1 MDIYSLK
8 QEGMEVL
15 LFVYGLSFFVLGV
28 SIFFS
33 KPKESEYF
41 FASKIWL
48 LGTFAIIHSFVE
60 WIGSFLYIH
69 PELKGSFLS
78 YLQLFLLLLS
88 YIYLFEFS
96 RFIIGKSFRD
106 LKQESVM
113 AQKICNPVV
122 IYISITTLLIFLI
135 FLHPTV
141 NGANAAIRFTYG
153 FWGSLI
159 LGIGLYNYGGSLKK
173 SYNIEKLK
181 LYFKISGVA
190 FIFYAVLAG
199 AIVPKIAYFSGNII
213 NMDTFFNIFQIP
225 VQFFRALCAV
235 VIAIASIK
243 ALEIFRYELIAKLNE
258 SYNKIK
264 KFSQDASHQIKTP
277 LTVIRLQ
284 TEIALKKNREVKEYK
299 TVLSAIDKEIISLQD
314 MVNDLLLLTK
324 IEDSSIKDKFETVE
338 VDALLL
344 GIFEEFIVMAQHKG
358 VVLDIKDLERLK
370 MQGEPTLLRILFS
383 NLIDNAIKFTPKE
396 KKITMSLTKSRF
408 IIKDEGLGIPKDDID
423 KVFDKFFRVNI
434 LTKDRSDGFG
444 LGLSMVQKIAQIHKM
459 RIYIKSKEGAG
470 TTVSVEF

>member
-1 MDIYSLK
+1 M
-8 QEGMEVL
+8 
-15 LFVYGLSFFVLGV
+15 
-28 SIFFS
+28 
-33 KPKESEYF
+33 
-41 FASKIWL
+41 
-48 LGTFAIIHSFVE
+48 
-60 WIGSFLYIH
+60 
-69 PELKGSFLS
+69 
-78 YLQLFLLLLS
+78 
-88 YIYLFEFS
+88 
-96 RFIIGKSFRD
+96 
-106 LKQESVM
+106 
-113 AQKICNPVV
+113 
-122 IYISITTLLIFLI
+122 
-135 FLHPTV
+135 
-141 NGANAAIRFTYG
+141 
-153 FWGSLI
+153 
-159 LGIGLYNYGGSLKK
+159 
-173 SYNIEKLK
+173 
-181 LYFKISGVA
+181 
-190 FIFYAVLAG
+190 
-199 AIVPKIAYFSGNII
+199 
-213 NMDTFFNIFQIP
+213 
-225 VQFFRALCAV
+225 

-324 IEDSSIKDKFETVE
+324 IEDSSIKDKFEMVE

>member
-96 RFIIGKSFRD
+96 RFIIGKSFRV
-106 LKQESVM
+106 LKQESIM
-113 AQKICNPVV
+113 AQKICNPVI
-122 IYISITTLLIFLI
+122 IYTSITTLLIFLI
-135 FLHPTV
+135 FLHPTIS
-141 NGANAAIRFTYG
+141 GTNAAIRFTYG

-181 LYFKISGVA
+181 LYFKISGAA

-199 AIVPKIAYFSGNII
+199 AIVPKTAYFSGNII
-213 NMDTFFNIFQIP
+213 NTDTFFNIFQIP

-284 TEIALKKNREVKEYK
+284 TEIALKKKREVKEYK
-299 TVLSAIDKEIISLQD
+299 TILSAIDKEIISLQD

-344 GIFEEFIVMAQHKG
+344 GIFEE
-358 VVLDIKDLERLK
+358 
-370 MQGEPTLLRILFS
+370 
-383 NLIDNAIKFTPKE
+383 
-396 KKITMSLTKSRF
+396 KKITMSLTKSKF

-470 TTVSVEF
+470 TPCFLMVLISFFLCDSSILCRKWCI